1 MVEVPVKLYMD
12 KVLKAAR
19 HAMRPMAKLSTVAKN
34 KVLLA
39 VADRLAEQEEAIFEL
54 NERDAKAAGKSVE
67 GDRAVEGE
75 SYKDR
80 VKGAVDLVR
89 LAPDDLKQM
98 CEDLRRIADLPDP
111 VGEVTSMQQ
120 RPNGMQV
127 SRVRNP
133 IGVIGVISEF
143 GPRVMTESVALC
155 LKSGNVCVYRG
166 GPEWLQTTTK
176 LAELWKDAAKE
187 VGVPADGLT
196 FIERP
201 EKEAAI
207 EMFRQSKW
215 IDGLIVKGNAS
226 LRKAIVE
233 QSRIPVLCHD
243 FGVSVMYID
252 AEADLPLA
260 QNIVVNSKIQLAT
273 AGNSIDTLLVHQAT
287 ARPLVPALIRRLLD
301 EFKVEVRACPKTVS
315 LIGAQSFTSYKIV
328 QEATD
333 EDYAQQVLS
342 PLLAIKVVNTF
353 DEAVDHIA
361 QYSPTHTAA
370 IVTRDY
376 ANAMRFAREVDAAA
390 VVVNAS
396 TRLHDGEEFG
406 MGGQIGV
413 GTGRHHARGPIAL
426 EQLTCEKYVVMGTG
440 QLRHPHP
447 VPVTYEDAIML
458 KRPS

>member
-19 HAMRPMAKLSTVAKN
+19 QAVRPMTQLSTVAKN

-54 NERDAKAAGKSVE
+54 NERDVKAVGKSF
-67 GDRAVEGE
+67 EGE
-75 SYKDR
+75 KDR
-80 VKGAVDLVR
+80 MKEAVDRVR
-89 LAPDDLKQM
+89 LGTDDLKQM
-98 CEDLRRIADLPDP
+98 CEDLRGIADLPDP
-111 VGEVTSMQQ
+111 VAEVTSMQQ

-127 SRVRNP
+127 SRVRSP
-133 IGVIGVISEF
+133 IGVVGVISEF
-143 GPRVMTESVALC
+143 GPRVMTQSVALC

-166 GPEWLQTTTK
+166 GPEWLQTNVK
-176 LAELWKDAAKE
+176 LAALWKEAADDA
-187 VGVPADGLT
+187 GVPAGGLT

-207 EMFRQSKW
+207 EMFRQPKW
-215 IDGLIVKGNAS
+215 IDALIVKGHPS
-226 LRKAIVE
+226 LRKAVVE
-233 QSRIPVLCHD
+233 QSRIPILCHD

-260 QNIVVNSKIQLAT
+260 QNIVVNSKIQRAT
-273 AGNSIDTLLVHQAT
+273 ADNSIDTLLVHQAT

-315 LIGAQSFTSYKIV
+315 LIGAQSFTSYKVV
-328 QEATD
+328 QEAT
-333 EDYAQQVLS
+333 EADYAQQFLS
-342 PLLAIKVVNTF
+342 PLLAIKVVNTL
-353 DEAVDHIA
+353 DEALDHMVLYA
-361 QYSPTHTAA
+361 PVHTAA

-376 ANAMRFAREVDAAA
+376 ASAMRFTQEADAAA
-390 VVVNAS
+390 VMVNAS

-413 GTGRHHARGPIAL
+413 GTGRTNARGPISL
-426 EQLTCEKYVVMGTG
+426 PQLTCEKYVVLGTG

>member
-12 KVLKAAR
+12 RVLKAVR
-19 HAMRPMAKLSTVAKN
+19 HAVRPMARVSTVAKN

-39 VADRLAEQEEAIFEL
+39 VADRLTEQEQDIFDI
-54 NERDAKAAGKSVE
+54 NERDVKAVGKSM
-67 GDRAVEGE
+67 EGE
-75 SYKDR
+75 KDR
-80 VKGAVDLVR
+80 MKEAVDRVR
-89 LAPDDLKQM
+89 LKADDLKQM

-127 SRVRNP
+127 SRVRAP
-133 IGVIGVISEF
+133 IGVIGIISEF
-143 GPRVMTESVALC
+143 GPRIMTESVALC

-166 GPEWLQTTTK
+166 GPEWLQTTIK
-176 LAELWKDAAKE
+176 LAALWREAANE
-187 VGVPADGLT
+187 TGLPTDGLT
-196 FIERP
+196 FIERA

-215 IDGLIVKGNAS
+215 IDGLVVKGYAS

-233 QSRIPVLCHD
+233 QSRIPILCHD

-260 QNIVVNSKIQLAT
+260 QNIVVNSKVQRVT
-273 AGNSIDTLLVHQAT
+273 EGNSIDTLLVHQAT

-315 LIGAQSFTSYKIV
+315 LIGAQSFTSYKVV

-333 EDYAQQVLS
+333 DDYGRQFLS

-353 DEAVDHIA
+353 DEALDHIA
-361 QYSPTHTAA
+361 QYGPAHTAA

-376 ANAMRFAREVDAAA
+376 VNAMRFTREADAAA

-413 GTGRHHARGPIAL
+413 GTGRTHARGPIAL
-426 EQLTCEKYVVMGTG
+426 KQLTCEKYVVLGTG
-440 QLRHPHP
+440 QLKQPHP

>member
-19 HAMRPMAKLSTVAKN
+19 QTVRSMTQLSTVAKN

-54 NERDAKAAGKSVE
+54 NERDVKAVGKSL
-67 GDRAVEGE
+67 EGE
-75 SYKDR
+75 NKDR
-80 VKGAVDLVR
+80 VKEAVDRVR
-89 LAPDDLKQM
+89 LAPDDLKEM
-98 CEDLRRIADLPDP
+98 CEDLRRIAELPDP

-127 SRVRNP
+127 SRVRSP

-143 GPRVMTESVALC
+143 GPRIMTESIALC

-166 GPEWLQTTTK
+166 GPEWVQTNTK
-176 LAELWKDAAKE
+176 LAALWREAADDA
-187 VGVPADGLT
+187 GVPADGLT

-207 EMFRQSKW
+207 EMFRQPKW
-215 IDGLIVKGNAS
+215 IDALIVKGRAP
-226 LRKAIVE
+226 LRRAVIE
-233 QSRIPVLCHD
+233 QSRIPILCHD

-260 QNIVVNSKIQLAT
+260 QNIVVNSKVQRA
-273 AGNSIDTLLVHQAT
+273 AADNSIDTLLVHQAT

-301 EFKVEVRACPKTVS
+301 EFKVEVRGCPKTVS
-315 LIGAQSFTSYKIV
+315 LIGAQSFTSYKVV
-328 QEATD
+328 QEATEAD
-333 EDYAQQVLS
+333 WAQQVLS
-342 PLLAIKVVNTF
+342 PLLAIKVVNDF
-353 DEAVDHIA
+353 DEALNHMV
-361 QYSPTHTAA
+361 QYGPIHTAA

-376 ANAMRFAREVDAAA
+376 ANAMRFTREADAAA
-390 VVVNAS
+390 VMVNAS
-396 TRLHDGEEFG
+396 TRLHEADEFG
-406 MGGQIGV
+406 MGGQMGV
-413 GTGRHHARGPIAL
+413 STGRTHARGPIAL
-426 EQLTCEKYVVMGTG
+426 EQLTCEKYVVLGTG

>member
-1 MVEVPVKLYMD
+1 
-12 KVLKAAR
+12 
-19 HAMRPMAKLSTVAKN
+19 
-34 KVLLA
+34 
-39 VADRLAEQEEAIFEL
+39 
-54 NERDAKAAGKSVE
+54 
-67 GDRAVEGE
+67 
-75 SYKDR
+75 
-80 VKGAVDLVR
+80 
-89 LAPDDLKQM
+89 
-98 CEDLRRIADLPDP
+98 
-111 VGEVTSMQQ
+111 MQQ

-127 SRVRNP
+127 SRVRAP
-133 IGVIGVISEF
+133 IGVIGIISEF
-143 GPRVMTESVALC
+143 GPRIMTESVALC

-176 LAELWKDAAKE
+176 LAALWREAAKE
-187 VGVPADGLT
+187 AGLPTDGLT

-207 EMFRQSKW
+207 EMFRQSKC
-215 IDGLIVKGNAS
+215 IDGLIVKGYVS

-233 QSRIPVLCHD
+233 QSRIPILCHD

-260 QNIVVNSKIQLAT
+260 QNIVVSSKVQRVA
-273 AGNSIDTLLVHQAT
+273 ADNSIDTLLVHQAT
-287 ARPLVPALIRRLLD
+287 ARSLVPALIRRLLD

-315 LIGAQSFTSYKIV
+315 LIGAQSFTSYKVV

-333 EDYAQQVLS
+333 DDYAQQFLS

-353 DEAVDHIA
+353 DEALDHMA

-376 ANAMRFAREVDAAA
+376 VNAMRFTREVDAAA
-390 VVVNAS
+390 VLVNAS

-413 GTGRHHARGPIAL
+413 STGRMHARGPIAL
-426 EQLTCEKYVVMGTG
+426 EQLTCEKYVVLGTG
-440 QLRHPHP
+440 QLKHPHP

>member
-12 KVLKAAR
+12 RVLKAAR
-19 HAMRPMAKLSTVAKN
+19 QAVRPMAQFSTVAKN
-34 KVLLA
+34 KVLLT
-39 VADRLAEQEEAIFEL
+39 VADRLAEQEQEIFEL
-54 NERDAKAAGKSVE
+54 NERDVKAVGKSL
-67 GDRAVEGE
+67 EGE
-75 SYKDR
+75 KDR
-80 VKGAVDLVR
+80 MKEAVDRVR
-89 LAPDDLKQM
+89 LKADDLKQM

-111 VGEVTSMQQ
+111 VGEVTAMQQ

-127 SRVRNP
+127 SRVRGP
-133 IGVIGVISEF
+133 IGVIGIISEF
-143 GPRVMTESVALC
+143 GPRIMTESVALC

-176 LAELWKDAAKE
+176 LAALWREAAKE
-187 VGVPADGLT
+187 AGLPADGLT
-196 FIERP
+196 FVERP

-215 IDGLIVKGNAS
+215 IDGLIVKGYAA
-226 LRKAIVE
+226 LRKAIIE
-233 QSRIPVLCHD
+233 QSRIPILCHD

-260 QNIVVNSKIQLAT
+260 QNIVVNSKVQQVT
-273 AGNSIDTLLVHQAT
+273 ADNSIDTLLVHQAT
-287 ARPLVPALIRRLLD
+287 ARSLVPALIRRLLD

-315 LIGAQSFTSYKIV
+315 LIGAQSFTSYKVV

-333 EDYAQQVLS
+333 DDYAQQFLS

-353 DEAVDHIA
+353 DEALDHIA
-361 QYSPTHTAA
+361 HHSPTHTAA

-376 ANAMRFAREVDAAA
+376 VNAMRFTRETDAAA

-413 GTGRHHARGPIAL
+413 STGRMHARGPIAL

-440 QLRHPHP
+440 QLKHPHP

>member
-12 KVLKAAR
+12 RVLKAGCQAL
-19 HAMRPMAKLSTVAKN
+19 RPMAQLSTVAKN
-34 KVLLA
+34 KVLLT
-39 VADRLAEQEEAIFEL
+39 VADRLAEEEQNIFDI
-54 NERDAKAAGKSVE
+54 NERDVKAVGKSM
-67 GDRAVEGE
+67 EGE
-75 SYKDR
+75 KDR
-80 VKGAVDLVR
+80 MKEAVDRVR
-89 LAPDDLKQM
+89 LKTDDLKHM
-98 CEDLRRIADLPDP
+98 CEDLRRIAELPDP

-127 SRVRNP
+127 GRARAP
-133 IGVIGVISEF
+133 IGVIGIISEF
-143 GPRVMTESVALC
+143 GPRIMTESVALC

-166 GPEWLQTTTK
+166 GPEWLQTTAK
-176 LAELWKDAAKE
+176 LAGLWREAVKDA
-187 VGVPADGLT
+187 GIPTDGLT
-196 FIERP
+196 FIERA
-201 EKEAAI
+201 EKEAVI
-207 EMFRQSKW
+207 EMFRQSKC
-215 IDGLIVKGNAS
+215 IDGLIVKGYGA

-233 QSRIPVLCHD
+233 QSRIPILCHD

-260 QNIVVNSKIQLAT
+260 QNIVVNSKVQRVT
-273 AGNSIDTLLVHQAT
+273 ADNSIDTLLVHQTT

-315 LIGAQSFTSYKIV
+315 LIGAQSFTSYKVV

-333 EDYAQQVLS
+333 EDYAQQFLS

-353 DEAVDHIA
+353 DEALDHIA

-376 ANAMRFAREVDAAA
+376 ENAMRFTREADAAA

-406 MGGQIGV
+406 MGSQIGIS
-413 GTGRHHARGPIAL
+413 TGRMHARGPIAL

-440 QLRHPHP
+440 QLKHPHP

>member
-1 MVEVPVKLYMD
+1 MVEVPVKLYMER
-12 KVLKAAR
+12 VLKAAR
-19 HAMRPMAKLSTVAKN
+19 HALRPMAKLSTVAKN

-127 SRVRNP
+127 SRVRAP

-176 LAELWKDAAKE
+176 LAELWRDAAKE
-187 VGVPADGLT
+187 AGVPADGLT

-233 QSRIPVLCHD
+233 QSRIPILCHD

-333 EDYAQQVLS
+333 EDYGRQALS

-353 DEAVDHIA
+353 DEAVEHIA
-361 QYSPTHTAA
+361 QYRPTHTAA
-370 IVTRDY
+370 IVTRRNTNQ
-376 ANAMRFAREVDAAA
+376 AQ
-390 VVVNAS
+390 
-396 TRLHDGEEFG
+396 RLTLLSKD
-406 MGGQIGV
+406 
-413 GTGRHHARGPIAL
+413 L
-426 EQLTCEKYVVMGTG
+426 
-440 QLRHPHP
+440 
-447 VPVTYEDAIML
+447 
-458 KRPS
+458 

>member
-1 MVEVPVKLYMD
+1 MVEVPVKLYMERM
-12 KVLKAAR
+12 LKAAR
-19 HAMRPMAKLSTVAKN
+19 HATRLMAQLSTVTKN

-39 VADRLAEQEEAIFEL
+39 VADRLDEQEEAIVDL
-54 NERDAKAAGKSVE
+54 NERDVKAAGKSL
-67 GDRAVEGE
+67 EGE
-75 SYKDR
+75 NKDR
-80 VKGAVDLVR
+80 VKEAVDRVR
-89 LAPDDLKQM
+89 LKTDDLKQM
-98 CEDLRRIADLPDP
+98 SEDLRRIADLPDP
-111 VGEVTSMQQ
+111 VGEVTFMQQ

-127 SRVRNP
+127 SRVRAP

-143 GPRVMTESVALC
+143 GPRVMTQSVALC

-166 GPEWLQTTTK
+166 GPEWLQTTAK
-176 LAELWKDAAKE
+176 LAALWREAAKE
-187 VGVPADGLT
+187 AGVPAEGLT

-207 EMFRQSKW
+207 EMFRQSRW

-233 QSRIPVLCHD
+233 QSRIPILCHD

-260 QNIVVNSKIQLAT
+260 QNIVVNSKVQQVT
-273 AGNSIDTLLVHQAT
+273 ADNSIDTLLVHQAT

-333 EDYAQQVLS
+333 EDYAQQFLS

-353 DEAVDHIA
+353 DEAMDHMA
-361 QYSPTHTAA
+361 QYSPTHTAG

-376 ANAMRFAREVDAAA
+376 ANAMRFSREADAAA
-390 VVVNAS
+390 IVVNAS

-406 MGGQIGV
+406 MGGHIGV
-413 GTGRHHARGPIAL
+413 STGRTHARGPIAL

-440 QLRHPHP
+440 QLRQPHP